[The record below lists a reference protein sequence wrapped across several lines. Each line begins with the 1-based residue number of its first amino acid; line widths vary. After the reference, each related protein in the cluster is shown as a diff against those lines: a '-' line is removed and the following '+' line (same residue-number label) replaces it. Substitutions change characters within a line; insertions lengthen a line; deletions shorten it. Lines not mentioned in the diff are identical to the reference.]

1 MTHKLNMTPAFYNR
15 NNLSA
20 IFVNN
25 KIDII
30 KPITKSGVYKLQCDD
45 CDAFYIG
52 QTGRSFNQRHVE
64 HMRCLRKGNS
74 LNPKAS
80 PLNYISA
87 FADHLFDNNHSPSSI
102 NPLPLHFIPKSR
114 KLDMLESVEI
124 KKALHYNENILNNQ
138 LDIKNSPI
146 IDILINDI

>member
-1 MTHKLNMTPAFYNR
+1 M
-15 NNLSA
+15 
-20 IFVNN
+20 
-25 KIDII
+25 
-30 KPITKSGVYKLQCDD
+30 
-45 CDAFYIG
+45 
-52 QTGRSFNQRHVE
+52 
-64 HMRCLRKGNS
+64 NS

-87 FADHLFDNNHSPSSI
+87 FADHLFDNNHSPASS
-102 NPLPLHFIPKSR
+102 NSLPLHFIPKNR

-124 KKALHYNENILNNQ
+124 KKALHYKQNILNNQ

>member
-1 MTHKLNMTPAFYNR
+1 
-15 NNLSA
+15 
-20 IFVNN
+20 
-25 KIDII
+25 
-30 KPITKSGVYKLQCDD
+30 
-45 CDAFYIG
+45 
-52 QTGRSFNQRHVE
+52 
-64 HMRCLRKGNS
+64 MRCLRKLQVNS

-87 FADHLFDNNHSPSSI
+87 FADHLFDKTIIHPASSY
-102 NPLPLHFIPKSR
+102 PLQLHFIPKSR

-124 KKALHYNENILNNQ
+124 KKALHYDENILNNQ